1 MQAHNVRPVHPR
13 KDRKRVGRGNGSRHG
28 TYSGRGMKGQKA
40 RSGGGVRPGFEG
52 GQNPL
57 IKGLP
62 MMRGFHN
69 RFRVEY
75 QVVNVARLAAL
86 PEGVTEITPA
96 VLADLGIVRHADRP
110 VKVLG
115 DGDLSRALRVT
126 AKKFSGAARAK
137 IEAAGGKAEEG

>member
-1 MQAHNVRPVHPR
+1 MQAHTVRPVHPR

-28 TYSGRGMKGQKA
+28 TYSGRGNKGQKA

-52 GQNPL
+52 GQNPQ

-75 QVVNVARLAAL
+75 QVVNLARLSAL
-86 PEGVTEITPA
+86 PDDVTEVTPA
-96 VLADLGIVRHADRP
+96 VLAELGVVRHADSP

-115 DGDLSRALRVT
+115 DGDLTRALRVT
-126 AKKFSGAARAK
+126 AKKFSGSARAK
-137 IEAAGGKAEEG
+137 IVAAGGKVEEA

>member
-1 MQAHNVRPVHPR
+1 MQVHNVRPVHRR
-13 KDRKRVGRGNGSRHG
+13 KSRKRVGRGNGSGSG

-69 RFRVEY
+69 PFRVEY
-75 QVVNVARLAAL
+75 QVVNLDRLQAL
-86 PEGVTEITPA
+86 PEGVQEVTPS
-96 VLADLGIVRHADRP
+96 VLAELRLVRYSDKP
-110 VKVLG
+110 LKVLG
-115 DGDLSRALRVT
+115 QGDLSRAFQVT
-126 AKKFSGAARAK
+126 ATKFSGQARAK
-137 IEAAGGKAEEG
+137 IEAAGGTAREG

>member
-1 MQAHNVRPVHPR
+1 MQVHNVRPAHRR
-13 KDRKRVGRGNGSRHG
+13 KSRKRVGRGNGSGSG

-69 RFRVEY
+69 PFRVEY
-75 QVVNVARLAAL
+75 QVVNLDRLQAL
-86 PEGVTEITPA
+86 PEGVQEVTPS
-96 VLADLGIVRHADRP
+96 VLAELRLVRYSDKP
-110 VKVLG
+110 LKVLG
-115 DGDLSRALRVT
+115 QGDLSRAFQVT
-126 AKKFSGAARAK
+126 ATKFSGQARAK
-137 IEAAGGKAEEG
+137 IEAAGGTVREG